1 MVLVVE
7 NLSANAGDIREAGSG
22 QSLGWEDPL
31 QEGMAT
37 HSQTEKPSGS
47 MGRKE
52 SDTTEE
58 TYYSTAQ
65 MKGQKERKKVG
76 EVFLVLF
83 LLLAAPCS
91 MWDLSSLTRDGTQ
104 VLCSGSLK
112 S

>member
-1 MVLVVE
+1 MGL
-7 NLSANAGDIREAGSG
+7 
-22 QSLGWEDPL
+22 W
-31 QEGMAT
+31 
-37 HSQTEKPSGS
+37 
-47 MGRKE
+47 GRKE

-65 MKGQKERKKVG
+65 VKGQKERKKVE

-83 LLLAAPCS
+83 LLLAEPCS
-91 MWDLSSLTRDGTQ
+91 MRDLSSLTRDGTQ